1 MIRPTSR
8 SCRRGAGVAATA
20 CALWLSGGCGYSTD
34 RPFPTTADDGQPI
47 RTIAVEIFESRE
59 FRRGLELQLAEALMK
74 RIEAE
79 TPYRLASRE
88 NADTL
93 LTGEI
98 KEIRQSTIGRDF
110 RRNRPR
116 ETAMTLI
123 IAFHWKN
130 LRTGRTLVE
139 RPNFIQTVDYVRPLG
154 EDFYD
159 ASQEAM
165 DKIAERIVEQM
176 ESEW

>member
-1 MIRPTSR
+1 
-8 SCRRGAGVAATA
+8 
-20 CALWLSGGCGYSTD
+20 
-34 RPFPTTADDGQPI
+34 
-47 RTIAVEIFESRE
+47 
-59 FRRGLELQLAEALMK
+59 MK

-110 RRNRPR
+110 RQNRPR
-116 ETAMTLI
+116 ETAMTMI
-123 IAFHWKN
+123 IAFQWKN
-130 LRTGRTLVE
+130 LRTGRTIVE
-139 RPNFIQTVDYVRPLG
+139 RSNFIQTVDYVRPLG

-159 ASQEAM
+159 ASQESM